1 MIQFTSDPTTIVATL
16 SAATYVIV
24 EVIKRINIISDR
36 FLPLIAIVVGVGL
49 GIAYKVDILL
59 AILIGASA
67 CGIYDLGKKTVAG
80 K

>member
-1 MIQFTSDPTTIVATL
+1 MQFTSDPTTIIATL
-16 SAATYVIV
+16 SAAVYVIV
-24 EVIKRINIISDR
+24 EVVKRVNVVSDR
-36 FLPLIAIVVGVGL
+36 YLPLIAILVGVGL
-49 GIAYKVDILL
+49 GIVYKVDILL

>member
-1 MIQFTSDPTTIVATL
+1 MQFTSDPTTIVATL

-24 EVIKRINIISDR
+24 EVIKRINFVSDR
-36 FLPLIAIVVGVGL
+36 FLPAIAIVVGVGL

>member
-1 MIQFTSDPTTIVATL
+1 MQFTSDPTTIVATL
-16 SAATYVIV
+16 SAATYVLV
-24 EVIKRINIISDR
+24 EVIKRTSPIFER
-36 FLPLIAIVVGVGL
+36 FLPLISILIGL
-49 GIAYKVDILL
+49 GLGLLYKVDILL